1 MPWDA
6 VWAPKYL
13 KELSAVD
20 PRTTELLQRVK
31 NELGGGGNASH
42 AHRVRGHHV
51 LLWTVRRWATRP
63 LFWLRREAHRRQVPV
78 PVPCLTMH
86 VRRSDVVSLGRSLY
100 PMADYVRASGG
111 LSRLR
116 SLGSVVLLADN
127 YAAVDEARGPALAG
141 VKWVVLDRMR
151 GAHDTEKNYHR
162 YAPHVQLASAREEVA
177 WMYAELQLA
186 SRCDRVT

>member
-1 MPWDA
+1 
-6 VWAPKYL
+6 
-13 KELSAVD
+13 
-20 PRTTELLQRVK
+20 
-31 NELGGGGNASH
+31 
-42 AHRVRGHHV
+42 
-51 LLWTVRRWATRP
+51 
-63 LFWLRREAHRRQVPV
+63 
-78 PVPCLTMH
+78 
-86 VRRSDVVSLGRSLY
+86 
-100 PMADYVRASGG
+100 MADYVRASGG

-186 SRCDRVT
+186 SRCDRYTYVRGAFAAYVWEHMCHAHGGWPRFAGTKTRDS